1 MNLFSLGLSFKTAPV
16 RIREQFSVSENELY
30 GALCKMHQMPA
41 VSECMIL
48 STCNRTEFF
57 VVPTGDIASSI
68 LILYKWIEDNF
79 DLPDDWKNYVSSL
92 NGIDALRHI
101 FRIGCG
107 IESEIVGEPQILGQ
121 LKNAYRASVE
131 TRTSGVSLNR
141 IMRRTFMVSKM
152 ARTQTKIGSEPVSI
166 SFAAAVKAKEELG
179 DLSAKRVMMIG
190 AGKMVELAAK
200 HLFTSGAKISY
211 IANRTFSNACRL
223 ANEYGALPLHLSE
236 FRKFINDVDIV
247 ISCTGSK
254 DFIINSKDFHNDN
267 KLIIIDIAVPRDV
280 DPKVGNLSKIKLY
293 NIDDLRTVVDDAIRF
308 RKQEA
313 KKADI
318 IVEENIKSFLA
329 YMESMNYEAI
339 IKAIRANVEKI
350 RADELKEALK
360 TIGDL
365 PLRERKIVDKMT
377 KSITEKILYQPTKAI
392 RKYASDPEGDMYI
405 EAIKQMHG
413 ISDKKSNDIK
423 CFFAEAAQD
432 VHKA

>member
-1 MNLFSLGLSFKTAPV
+1 
-16 RIREQFSVSENELY
+16 VS
-30 GALCKMHQMPA
+30 G
-41 VSECMIL
+41 
-48 STCNRTEFF
+48 
-57 VVPTGDIASSI
+57 
-68 LILYKWIEDNF
+68 
-79 DLPDDWKNYVSSL
+79 L

-166 SFAAAVKAKEELG
+166 SFAAAVKAREELG

-200 HLFTSGAKISY
+200 YLFTSGAKISY

-223 ANEYGALPLHLSE
+223 ADEYGALPLHLSE
-236 FRKFINDVDIV
+236 FQKFINDVDIV
-247 ISCTGSK
+247 IACTGSK
-254 DFIINSKDFHNDN
+254 NFIINRKNFHNDN

-280 DPKVGNLSKIKLY
+280 DPEVGNLSKIKLY

-365 PLRERKIVDKMT
+365 PLRERKIVDKLT

-423 CFFAEAAQD
+423 CFFAEAVQD